1 MFNWLKKLF
10 NSENSVAEPSTD
22 LSDIAIAMKPA
33 TPAKKAAPKKAAPK
47 KRGRPAK
54 K

>member
-1 MFNWLKKLF
+1 MITWLKELLGLGY
-10 NSENSVAEPSTD
+10 SVEKKEEPVV
-22 LSDIAIAMKPA
+22 DIAPAKKA

-47 KRGRPAK
+47 ERGRPAK